1 MSNLFKSPKMPPPDP
16 SIKEAQERQEA
27 RIEAEEKETRK
38 QMAARRRARRRGG
51 MRLLLS
57 EERDA
62 PMSGLKP
69 FEGEQ

>member
-1 MSNLFKSPKMPPPDP
+1 MPAPPPPDP
-16 SIKEAQERQEA
+16 SIKEAQDRQEA

-38 QMAARRRARRRGG
+38 KMAARQRARRSGG

-57 EERDA
+57 KERDA

-69 FEGEQ
+69 FQGEQ